1 MTASFG
7 NTLNQLHAN
16 HSYIS
21 DSLSAKRRL
30 LTFWVFVFAFILT
43 APNFFFKQI
52 KTGDLWWHLATGKM
66 ILETHSVP
74 RVDSFSY
81 TFANRPWTNH
91 EWLSEV
97 IFYDCYKYFGENS
110 LAYLKIGV
118 LLAGYTILF
127 LGLWRTVR
135 SPLLAYASGL
145 CTLISSEPFLD
156 VRPHIFT
163 LFLTPVLLL
172 LLTSMNRRSLF
183 FLPPLMLLWVNLHSG
198 AIFGF
203 MVMGSFLLG
212 HMATFFLSKKQAADG
227 SLRSYIKTFF
237 AMAVFSAA
245 VSLINPSTH
254 HVLTYPF
261 EYLGHSI
268 FKNIDEWRPPYA
280 PGGLEVPGFF
290 WSYAV
295 LFLFSLVSSIKKGDY
310 PLSLTSIM
318 TFLMAMT
325 SKRFVPLFMI
335 TSSYVTLVGL
345 SAASRMFLGRVT
357 SENVGTLSR
366 INLYR
371 DALYFA
377 SGALLLCGLGYKTF
391 HLPFGHDMLRR
402 TVAKDFFP
410 QDTVEF
416 IEMNHLQ
423 CRILNEDAMGGYLIW
438 TLYPKLKVFIDQRA
452 DTLYDEK
459 IYKDHSAIRWGEKPW
474 EEIFSKYEF
483 DTVLWLRDHEMYEK
497 LSRDPGWKVLY
508 SSAFY
513 TLFVKLDRRGNHLFE
528 EMRQGRLVFPDSA
541 YADFSRGYE
550 DYRAQGY
557 ESAIVK
563 LKRAVQRDPELSPA
577 YLVLA
582 MAYIYSNNPEYALAE
597 SVLKKNLAF
606 DPFSA
611 DRHWLL
617 GNIYEERGDYMAALR
632 EYRKEIRINPSNVS
646 VWGRYNQLLDRMP
659 RRLLLRLW
667 IPLVSFLK

>member
-1 MTASFG
+1 MFSLG
-7 NTLNQLHAN
+7 NAINQPHAN
-16 HSYIS
+16 HSHIS
-21 DSLSAKRRL
+21 DSLSDKRRH
-30 LTFWVFVFAFILT
+30 LTLWVFLLAFILT

-52 KTGDLWWHLATGKM
+52 QTGDLWWHLATGKM

-74 RVDSFSY
+74 RVDPFSY

-110 LAYLKIGV
+110 LAYLKIGI

-135 SPLLAYASGL
+135 SSLLAYAAGL
-145 CTLISSEPFLD
+145 CTLIVSEPFLD

-163 LFLTPVLLL
+163 LFLTPVLLV
-172 LLTSMNRRSLF
+172 LLTSMNRRALF
-183 FLPPLMLLWVNLHSG
+183 VLPPLMLLWVNLHGG

-203 MVMGSFLLG
+203 MVMGAFLLG
-212 HMATFFLSKKQAADG
+212 HIAALFLSKNKAEHIP
-227 SLRSYIKTFF
+227 LRSYTKTLLG
-237 AMAVFSAA
+237 MMLLSAA
-245 VSLINPSTH
+245 VSLINPSTY

-290 WSYAV
+290 WTYAV
-295 LFLFSLVSSIKKGDY
+295 LFLFSLVVSIRKGDY
-310 PLSLTSIM
+310 SLSLTSTM

-345 SAASRMFLGRVT
+345 SAASRVFLGRLA
-357 SENVGTLSR
+357 SKNIGTLSR

-377 SGALLLCGLGYKTF
+377 SGVLFVCGLGYKTF

-402 TVAKDFFP
+402 TTAKDFFP

-416 IEMNHLQ
+416 IKMNHLQ

-438 TLYPKLKVFIDQRA
+438 TLYPELKVFIDQRA

-459 IYKDHSAIRWGEKPW
+459 IYADHSAIRWGEKPW
-474 EEIFSKYEF
+474 EEIFSKYGF
-483 DTVLWLRDHEMYEK
+483 DTVLWSRDHEMYEK
-497 LSRDPGWKVLY
+497 LSSDPGWKVLY

-513 TLFVKLDRRGNHLFE
+513 TLFVRLDRRGNHLFE
-528 EMRQGRLVFPDSA
+528 EMRQGHLVFPGAA
-541 YADFSRGYE
+541 YADFSRGYD
-550 DYRAQGY
+550 DYRAQRY
-557 ESAIVK
+557 DSATAK
-563 LKRAVQRDPELSPA
+563 LKRAIQRDPDLSPA

-582 MAYIYSNNPEYALAE
+582 MVYLFSEDPDYSLAE
-597 SVLKKNLAF
+597 SALRQNLAF
-606 DPFSA
+606 DPFSM
-611 DRHWLL
+611 DRHFYL
-617 GNIYEERGDYMAALR
+617 GMIYEKRGLMTSALK
-632 EYRKEIRINPSNVS
+632 EYKEELKINPSNAS
-646 VWGRYNQLLDRMP
+646 AQASYNEMLKHLP
-659 RRLLLRLW
+659 WWIRLVLW
-667 IPLVSFLK
+667 IPLISYFV

>member
-21 DSLSAKRRL
+21 DSLSAKRRR
-30 LTFWVFVFAFILT
+30 LTFWVFLLAFMLT
-43 APNFFFKQI
+43 TPNFFFRQI

-74 RVDSFSY
+74 KVDPFSY

-97 IFYDCYKYFGENS
+97 IFYSCYKYFGENS

-118 LLAGYTILF
+118 LFAGYTILF
-127 LGLWRTVR
+127 LGLWRRVR
-135 SPLLAYASGL
+135 IPLLAYAVGL
-145 CTLISSEPFLD
+145 CVLISSEPFLD

-163 LFLTPVLLL
+163 LFLTSVLLV
-172 LLTSMNRRSLF
+172 LLTSMNRRALF
-183 FLPPLMLLWVNLHSG
+183 VLPILMLLWVNLHGG

-212 HMATFFLSKKQAADG
+212 HMAALFLSKNTAVNVT
-227 SLRSYIKTFF
+227 LRSYTKTLLG
-237 AMAVFSAA
+237 MAVLSAA
-245 VSLINPSTH
+245 VSLINPSTY

-261 EYLGHSI
+261 EYVGHSI
-268 FKNIDEWRPPYA
+268 FRNLDEWRPPYA
-280 PGGLEVPGFF
+280 PGGLQVPGIFWVYAAFF
-290 WSYAV
+290 LY
-295 LFLFSLVSSIKKGDY
+295 SLGSSIRKGDY
-310 PLSLTSIM
+310 PLSLTSAM
-318 TFLMAMT
+318 TFFMAMT

-335 TSSYVTLVGL
+335 TSSYVALIGL
-345 SAASRMFLGRVT
+345 FALSQWLWGKGKTRDNGRLFKK
-357 SENVGTLSR
+357 NR
-366 INLYR
+366 YR
-371 DALYFA
+371 DALYLA
-377 SGALLLCGLGYKTF
+377 SGILFLCALGYKTS
-391 HLPFGHDMLRR
+391 HLPFGHDTFRR
-402 TVAKDFFP
+402 MIAKDFFP

-416 IEMNHLQ
+416 INMNHLQ

-459 IYKDHSAIRWGEKPW
+459 IYKDHSAIRFGDRPW
-474 EEIFSKYEF
+474 EEIFKKYEF
-483 DTVLWLRDHEMYEK
+483 DTALWLRDHEMYEK

-513 TLFVKLDRRGNHLFE
+513 TLFIKLDRRGNHLFE
-528 EMRQGRLVFPDSA
+528 EMRQGHLVFPDSA
-541 YADFSRGYE
+541 YADFSKGYE
-550 DYRAQGY
+550 DYRVQGY
-557 ESAIVK
+557 DSAIAK
-563 LKRAVQRDPELSPA
+563 LKRAVQRDPDLSPA

-606 DPFSA
+606 DPFSS